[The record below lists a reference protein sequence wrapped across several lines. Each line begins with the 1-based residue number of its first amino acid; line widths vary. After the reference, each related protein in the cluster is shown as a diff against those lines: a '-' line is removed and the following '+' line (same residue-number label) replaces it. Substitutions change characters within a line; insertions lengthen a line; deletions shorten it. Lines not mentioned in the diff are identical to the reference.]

1 LGSGSRGWAAELLF
15 GILALAMGGCGTLAG
30 ALDEPPL
37 SAASPLPAPEVRSED
52 PIPVT
57 TAATVAV
64 DEPGLAAG
72 PDPTGETT
80 AAPSAVAI
88 IVPAVGEPDLD
99 IGADSREGTGLISI
113 DLPALTLSFDDF
125 TAEED
130 AASLLAAFAGPLLVA
145 QRDAPAGRDPAEIEE
160 YDPWEPF
167 NEKMFEFNRG
177 LDRFVI
183 KPVAKAY
190 DFVMP
195 DELKQMISRGFDNI
209 RVVPRVVNSLLQG
222 KWGGAG
228 REVGRF
234 LINSV
239 VGIGGLWDMARQE
252 WGIEKSDEDFGQ
264 TLGVWGAGPGPY
276 LVLPFL
282 PPLTARDGIGV
293 AVDGFM
299 DPLTYI
305 LPFIWERL
313 AMRIGDTINER
324 ALNLELFQG
333 FEETTLDLY
342 TAVRNGYLQRR
353 QQQIR
358 E

>member
-1 LGSGSRGWAAELLF
+1 LGSRSRGWAAGLLF
-15 GILALAMGGCGTLAG
+15 GILALAMDGCGTLAA
-30 ALDEPPL
+30 ALDESSL
-37 SAASPLPAPEVRSED
+37 LAASPLPAPEVRSED

-57 TAATVAV
+57 PAATVAV
-64 DEPGLAAG
+64 DEAAPAAG
-72 PDPTGETT
+72 SDPTGEAT
-80 AAPSAVAI
+80 AAPGAVAI
-88 IVPAVGEPDLD
+88 IIPAVVEPDVD
-99 IGADSREGTGLISI
+99 VGADSPEGAGRVSI

-145 QRDAPAGRDPAEIEE
+145 QRDASSGRDPAEVEE

-167 NEKMFEFNRG
+167 NDTMFEFNRG
-177 LDRFVI
+177 LDRYVI
-183 KPVAKAY
+183 KPVAKVY
-190 DFVMP
+190 DFITP

-209 RVVPRVVNSLLQG
+209 RVVPRVVNSLLQA
-222 KWGGAG
+222 KWAGAG
-228 REVGRF
+228 REVARF

-239 VGIGGLWDMARQE
+239 VGIGGLWDMAKQE

-276 LVLPFL
+276 LVLPFFR
-282 PPLTARDGIGV
+282 PLTVRDGIGV

-299 DPLTYI
+299 DPLNYV

-333 FEETTLDLY
+333 FEETTVDLY